1 MKFDS
6 KLKAEATRYIKKNV
20 TEAKSTNPAK
30 AQMIL
35 KRLAE
40 APGDKN
46 EQKTYTLLQHLEN
59 GLSEEEQRSNILKY
73 FS

>member
-30 AQMIL
+30 AHMIL

-46 EQKTYTLLQHLEN
+46 KQKTITLLQHL
-59 GLSEEEQRSNILKY
+59 
-73 FS
+73 